1 MDARP
6 QLEPQLVWATPRQA
20 GFPPPRGASAA
31 SRSRVMSDVP
41 IPRSSMTST
50 SQSRS
55 GSSQRPNGTSTA
67 QAKAQQEAFK
77 KQQESLAKA
86 AELRSMLN
94 NLEKVDDE
102 GRRESLLDT
111 LCSAEDVLNLP
122 LHPDPPGT
130 KSGQLNVDL
139 LKHQVCPIY
148 S

>member
-6 QLEPQLVWATPRQA
+6 QLEPQLVWATPRRA

-31 SRSRVMSDVP
+31 SYSHVTPGAPV
-41 IPRSSMTST
+41 PRSSIPSA
-50 SQSRS
+50 SQSRV
-55 GSSQRPNGTSTA
+55 SSQRPNGVSAT
-67 QAKAQQEAFK
+67 QAKAQQEALK

-111 LCSAEDVLNLP
+111 LCSADDILNLP
-122 LHPDPPGT
+122 QHPDPPGI

-139 LKHQVCPIY
+139 LKHQVRPLIV